1 MMKYMLSQDGLDRV
15 ILPSPLSPL
24 TGGLGRAG
32 ARQAGQVTSSSQ
44 PAQPPSV
51 QCQLARH
58 NFSNVVKTVNIH
70 TDFLQLIK
78 FTCSKIHI
86 PSMLKAKR

>member
-1 MMKYMLSQDGLDRV
+1 MMKYVLSQDGLDRV
-15 ILPSPLSPL
+15 TLCPLSPDR
-24 TGGLGRAG
+24 RAGPG